1 MSENPMR
8 ILLVDDEESFAL
20 GTALRLKENY
30 GYETTLLS
38 SGREAIETIG
48 HSPQQFDVVILDY
61 MMPGVNGLNVLQWM
75 HEQKNDT
82 PVIMLTGAGTEHIA
96 VEAMK
101 LGAYDYVQKDLLDIG
116 HLDILL
122 RGTHERHLFR
132 KEKERRLQIVKDR
145 DRMVSSLE
153 FFQNSIDLLSHVVN
167 NSLAFVEL
175 NIREYSETLTVD
187 ANEETQKKIR
197 GAFEE
202 MKREYSFIASVVA
215 LILKLTMAMQEMLDS
230 GMLAS
235 AEHVA
240 LQSEIASLAQTH
252 KEKMDS

>member
-252 KEKMDS
+252 KEKMNS

>member
-1 MSENPMR
+1 MSDAPIR
-8 ILLVDDEESFAL
+8 ILFVDDEESFAL

-30 GYETTLLS
+30 GYETTVIS
-38 SGREAIETIG
+38 SGSEAIETIG
-48 HSPQQFDVVILDY
+48 NAPDQFDIVLLDY

-82 PVIMLTGAGTEHIA
+82 PVIMLTGAGTQHVA

-116 HLDILL
+116 HLDIIL

-132 KEKERRLQIVKDR
+132 MEKEYRLQLLRDR
-145 DRMVSSLE
+145 DRMITSLE
-153 FFQNSIDLLSHVVN
+153 FFQNSIDSLSHVVN

-187 ANEETQKKIR
+187 VEEETREKIR

-202 MKREYSFIASVVA
+202 MEREYNFIASVVA
-215 LILKLTMAMQEMLDS
+215 LILKLTIAMQEMLTS
-230 GMLAS
+230 GVSAS
-235 AEHVA
+235 PQHSA
-240 LQSEIASLAQTH
+240 LQSEIESLAQAH